1 MNEELINGEMDKKFR
16 PVLFIDVPGVLNS
29 SGSQF
34 NYTNFDADKIKLLR
48 EIVESTGCEVCF
60 APVLPQ
66 SKSLILI
73 GHFRRQV
80 DTIVNLMQAIF
91 PQRKFSVVY
100 DVSESI
106 KMFAGE
112 NDRIDSFAV
121 VRHVDTPGLEWR
133 LTYPTR
139 SMRIGN
145 GMTKADANSI
155 IRLLKTP
162 HNGDEIPLQVV
173 NSDMVKEMV
182 RQRFH
187 IRASRW

>member
-1 MNEELINGEMDKKFR
+1 MNEALIKGERGKNSR

-29 SGSQF
+29 SGAQF

-66 SKSLILI
+66 VKDLI
-73 GHFRRQV
+73 GHFSRQV
-80 DTIVNLMQAIF
+80 DTVVNLMQAIF
-91 PQRKFSVVY
+91 SEWKISVVY

-106 KMFAGE
+106 KMFAGKD
-112 NDRIDSFAV
+112 DRIESFAV

-145 GMTKADANSI
+145 GMTKADANSV

-162 HNGDEIPLQVV
+162 HNGDEIPLRVV
-173 NSDMVKEMV
+173 NSDMVKQMV
-182 RQRFH
+182 RERFH
-187 IRASRW
+187 IRSSKW